1 MSRIKLYILS
11 EILKSCSLIFFIF
24 VSIAWL
30 LQISRLIS
38 TLNNLQIGLL
48 DILWLSLNLLP
59 NLVTVVFPF
68 IVIFG
73 IVLSYLK
80 LNKEREILGI
90 YSLGLSIKNIS
101 QPLLNF
107 SIISLIFYSFFIFY
121 FSPYS
126 YEKFK
131 KNEYDLRNNIIFD
144 KIQLPNFIKI
154 ENKTIIDFDPQL
166 KNIFINDKDTDIE
179 NLIFA
184 KNGLIKYSNEK
195 YIFNLIDGF
204 RIKILENEIEKL
216 EFENYKFSI
225 TKKIN
230 EYEENSDSNTITLFE
245 SLENKNYVNI
255 VNKISDIFILILIF
269 LFFYFQI
276 IKFNNFKINN
286 IFIFILI
293 SIIFLLINH
302 FVQNLGLN
310 FYLLFGF
317 YMFQFLFLIVLIYIS
332 SYVANK

>member
-48 DILWLSLNLLP
+48 DILWLSFNLLP

-107 SIISLIFYSFFIFY
+107 SIISVIFYSFFIFY

-144 KIQLPNFIKI
+144 MIQLPNFIKI

-230 EYEENSDSNTITLFE
+230 EYEENSDSNTITIFE

-255 VNKISDIFILILIF
+255 VNKVSDIFILILIF